1 MNSHTL
7 LRTATHLAGEIV
19 PGLMATSVR
28 RRLTEPRRH
37 APRPWETEGSIEPQR
52 ISFRF
57 GLGGLRWGQTGPV
70 VLALHGWEGRASQF
84 RRIAEAVVGSGRRF
98 IALDAPAHGDS
109 PGQEAHPALFAEAL
123 IEAATEIRDV
133 ETVIGHSMGA
143 GATAYALGRG
153 LSAERAVL
161 IAGPSSFEDVV
172 RQAGRHAGLGP
183 RAARRLMQEMENY
196 TGLAPAA
203 LDVARLAARI
213 EIPTLVVHDEQDPMV
228 RFAHAERIT
237 AALPDARLLRTR
249 QLGHWRVLTDP
260 ATVAQIAR
268 FVAHEPLRRVA

>member
-1 MNSHTL
+1 MSTTPL
-7 LRTATHLAGEIV
+7 LRTATRLVGELAPAWVARPI
-19 PGLMATSVR
+19 R
-28 RRLTEPRRH
+28 HRLTHPRRH
-37 APRPWETEGSIEPQR
+37 APRPWETEGSIAPQR

-70 VLALHGWEGRASQF
+70 VLALHGWEGRASQY
-84 RRIAEAVVGSGRRF
+84 RRIAEAVVGTGRQF

-109 PGQEAHPALFAEAL
+109 PGDEAHPAVFAEAL

-143 GATAYALGRG
+143 GATAYALARG

-183 RAARRLMQEMENY
+183 RAERRLLEEMESR

-203 LDVARLAARI
+203 LDIAQIAPRI
-213 EIPTLVVHDEQDPMV
+213 EIPTLVVHDEQDAMV
-228 RFAHAERIT
+228 RFRHAQRI
-237 AALPDARLLRTR
+237 AAQLPDARLLRT
-249 QLGHWRVLTDP
+249 QGLGHWRVLTDP
-260 ATVAQIAR
+260 ATVAQIAA
-268 FVAHEPLRRVA
+268 FIVHAPLRQAA